1 MIKKTIELMNMS
13 ESELNEIF
21 KDHSAMQLKE
31 FLTFND
37 IPFRP
42 SFSRKKLFELTVS
55 EIIMFGIYYRIGH
68 Q

>member
-1 MIKKTIELMNMS
+1 MLKTIELMNMS
-13 ESELNEIF
+13 EQELIEIF
-21 KDHSAMQLKE
+21 KDYSAIQLKE
-31 FLTFND
+31 FLIFNN

-42 SFSRKKLFELTVS
+42 SFGRKKLFELTVS

>member
-1 MIKKTIELMNMS
+1 MLKTIDLMNKS
-13 ESELNEIF
+13 ESELIEIF
-21 KDHSAMQLKE
+21 KDHSAIQLKE
-31 FLTFND
+31 FLTFNN

-42 SFSRKKLFELTVS
+42 SFGKKKLFELTVS